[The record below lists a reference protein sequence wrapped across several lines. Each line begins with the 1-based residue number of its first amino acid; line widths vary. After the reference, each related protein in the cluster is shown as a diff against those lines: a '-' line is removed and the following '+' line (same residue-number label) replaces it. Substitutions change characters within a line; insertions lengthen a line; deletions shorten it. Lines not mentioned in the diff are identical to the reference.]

1 VGCAVHTAEDP
12 ADGGKLKTDTA
23 MIQKTEVTALN
34 NNDFGGGARKGHP
47 GKTLRWAIQGLAG
60 LACAMAT
67 VFALAQADG
76 PRLGATVSVP
86 NGYLNIQVD
95 DMRGMS
101 TAGLARWSRRWDG
114 KEWKFNA
121 HWESLSQS
129 WTNLTGSVT
138 DGGGTV
144 GGALATASQ
153 GTGSAL
159 QASSDSGC
167 WVMVDEDWQP
177 SKGSVLVDDKPIG
190 LPMLPDRT
198 APFNKVMGDDTGTYP
213 PPRIVSIDYA
223 SLCKGITMSASPVR
237 DMEALRLKNELY
249 LGDNGRYAFSNRA
262 VLEKRAVRMLPA
274 AAAATLDQQ
283 LGTGKFTAAPV
294 SLAKGFR
301 WLDKGG
307 DWIDYNTQGQVVA
320 YGDRNNNTVWLV
332 RDTNGILRGV
342 VDANGHVM
350 FTLHYANGLIA
361 EVRDYPI
368 PGMSGDLP
376 ARSVKYQYDAANR
389 LTAVVDVRGNTVRYG
404 YDTANHLVSI
414 TDQEGRVEKYDY
426 AGASVSKR
434 TAPDGG
440 VTDYLFEYDDVN
452 KQFTSRITGPQTG
465 AGRRVEELTHNRSGQ
480 LVRRVVNGRVDDEVR
495 YDTGARTESHT
506 NARGF
511 IRKITKDEY
520 DQVVETV
527 NEDGTSVKDSYS
539 AVNLKRLEHV
549 DEAGVKTQYQYDVQG
564 NLSRQIEAA
573 GTLDAVTTEHEVN
586 GLGQLIKL
594 TVKGRTEANGTTT
607 PDTVVATTYDEQG
620 QMRSLTD
627 SEGNVEQY
635 AYNRLGNLMSL
646 TDAQNNTTS
655 FTLDASGYILKSS
668 DALKR
673 ETSLA
678 YDKVGNLVSMTDSM
692 NRQSKIVYDAMNR
705 VVQVV
710 GPIGNTT
717 SMQYDAQGLLL
728 SSTDPDGRKIQFE
741 YDNFLRLV
749 KQTDAAGNVTEYSYQ
764 ISDGSASGALGSLSE
779 PTEVR
784 YPTFTLRKR
793 FDALQRLTSETL
805 VNPGVADTTKTVAY
819 DQRGLPQ
826 SETNPY
832 GKVHRFSYDARGN
845 PLSMTDALG
854 NSTRMQYDVRG
865 QLLQL
870 NDANNNTR
878 QYRYDRN
885 GRITKEILPLG
896 QISSVEYDA
905 SGNVLTQVNENGQKQ
920 VMTYDAANRIKEIKT
935 YAQSGTLERTIGF
948 ARNAADHL
956 TSWSDDLAGND
967 ISGTLSYDEAG
978 RKIREVVSY
987 PGGFTMSYGYAY
999 SPSGRK
1005 TQLTW
1010 PDGTNIG
1017 YGYGSNG
1024 ELATVAIPNE
1034 GTIAFNQFK
1043 WLRPVEAILPGGTLE
1058 RKTYDG
1064 LLNET
1069 AFTVKGPAQQ
1079 NLFAS
1084 TTTYGK
1090 AYEPLTR
1097 SLTSFSASTAKQIS
1111 YTYDDELRLVKA
1123 VTDTGGLFG
1132 ANTEIFTLDAIAN
1145 RTAYS
1150 RETGAWLYDA
1160 NNRLKQRGTGASA
1173 TTYEYDDAGNLVR
1186 KNEPGGKVTLFSY
1199 NSSKRLVAVKDG
1211 EGRVVAK
1218 YGYDPFGRRIWK
1230 EQYRDFNQKVLSQAV
1245 RIYFLYADEGLIA
1258 EASQAITA
1266 DGAGAAPAVIT
1277 AQYGVRPEAN
1287 FNTNVLFSKTRNDSG
1302 EPSVVYLH
1310 TNELGAPVQA
1320 SDRNGKVV
1328 WAADYDAFGRA
1339 QITTPAE
1346 LIGNAAVNIPFRLPG
1361 QTEDPETGLHYNY
1374 FRDYDPQTGRYIQS
1388 DPIGIKG
1395 GINTYSYVGA
1405 NPLNSIDPLG
1415 LSCMSTD
1422 GRTYCSYPGGPS
1434 FSVPRPPGYPDTL
1447 DKDSWFYHKYDV
1459 QRDLGG
1465 ADPRC
1470 VMGEMRQHATPG
1482 NSAGAS
1488 SNGTVNVATV
1498 GPMENPVISYVTK
1511 NTRNGDRLIV
1521 NITFN
1526 NGAFADGYVARG
1538 IDGNTVH
1545 TWGEGTSMK
1554 QYPHTLGIISYI
1566 GQYAANELLWGRQ
1579 MDEFIKKCTCQK

>member
-1 VGCAVHTAEDP
+1 MT
-12 ADGGKLKTDTA
+12 
-23 MIQKTEVTALN
+23 QKTEVTALN
-34 NNDFGGGARKGHP
+34 NNDFGSAARKGHS
-47 GKTLRWAIQGLAG
+47 GKTLRWALQGLTG

-86 NGYLNIQVD
+86 NGYLNVQVD

-138 DGGGTV
+138 DGGGSAASGPGTV
-144 GGALATASQ
+144 VANTV
-153 GTGSAL
+153 L
-159 QASSDSGC
+159 QASSDTGC

-249 LGDNGRYAFSNRA
+249 LGDNGRYAFSNRS

-332 RDTNGILRGV
+332 RDNTGILRGV

-414 TDQEGRVEKYDY
+414 TDQEGHVEKYDY

-452 KQFTSRITGPQTG
+452 KQFTSRITGPQTS
-465 AGRRVEELTHNRSGQ
+465 AGRRVEEFTHNRSGQ
-480 LVRRVVNGRVDDEVR
+480 PVRRIVNGRVDDEVR

-511 IRKITKDEY
+511 TRKITKNEY
-520 DQVVETV
+520 DQVIETV

-539 AVNLKRLEHV
+539 AVNLKLLEHV
-549 DEAGVKTQYQYDVQG
+549 NEAGTKTQYQYDAQG
-564 NLSRQIEAA
+564 NLFRQIDAA
-573 GTLDAVTTEHEVN
+573 GTPDAVTTEYEVN
-586 GLGQLIKL
+586 GLGQMIKL

-607 PDTVVATTYDEQG
+607 PDAVVTSTYDEQG

-627 SEGNVEQY
+627 AEGNVQQS
-635 AYNRLGNLMSL
+635 AYNRLGNQVSL
-646 TDAQNNTTS
+646 TDAQNNTMS
-655 FTLDASGYILKSS
+655 FTVDASGHVLKGS

-673 ETSLA
+673 VTTFA
-678 YDKVGNLVSMTDSM
+678 YDKVGNLVSMTDPMS
-692 NRQSKIVYDAMNR
+692 RQSQMVYDAMNR

-710 GPIGNTT
+710 GSIGDTT
-717 SMQYDAQGLLL
+717 TMQYDAQGLLL
-728 SSTDPDGRKIQFE
+728 SSTDPDGRRTQFE
-741 YDNFLRLV
+741 YDNFLRV
-749 KQTDAAGNVTEYSYQ
+749 TKKTDGAGNVTEYSYQ
-764 ISDGSASGALGSLSE
+764 IGDGSASGVLGSLGE
-779 PTEVR
+779 ATEVR
-784 YPTFTLRKR
+784 YPTFTLRRR
-793 FDALQRLTSETL
+793 FNALQRLTSATL
-805 VNPGVADTTKTVAY
+805 VNPGVADTTQTTTY

-845 PLSMTDALG
+845 PLSVLDALG

-865 QLLQL
+865 NLLQL
-870 NDANNNTR
+870 SDANNNTR

-896 QISSVEYDA
+896 QISTIEYDA
-905 SGNVLTQVNENGQKQ
+905 SGNVLSQINANGQKQ
-920 VMTYDAANRIKEIKT
+920 AFSYDAANRIKDIKT
-935 YAQSGTLERTIGF
+935 YAQDGTLERTIGF
-948 ARNAADHL
+948 GRNAADQL
-956 TSWSDDLAGND
+956 TSWSDKLAGND
-967 ISGTLSYDEAG
+967 VSGTLSYDELG
-978 RKIREVVSY
+978 RKVGEVVTY

-999 SPSGRK
+999 SASGKK

-1024 ELATVAIPNE
+1024 ELVSVTIPKE

-1043 WLRPVEAILPGGTLE
+1043 WLRPVETILPGGTLE
-1058 RKTYDG
+1058 SKTYDG

-1069 AFTVKGPAQQ
+1069 AVTVKGPAQQ
-1079 NLFAS
+1079 DLFAS

-1090 AYEPLTR
+1090 VHEPLVR
-1097 SLTSFSASTAKQIS
+1097 SLTNVSASTAKQVS
-1111 YTYDDELRLVKA
+1111 YTYDDELRLVKT

-1145 RTAYS
+1145 RIAYS
-1150 RETGAWLYDA
+1150 RDTGAWQYDA

-1199 NSSKRLVAVKDG
+1199 DSSRRLVAVKDG
-1211 EGRVVAK
+1211 AGQIVAK
-1218 YGYDPFGRRIWK
+1218 YAYDPFGRRIWK
-1230 EQYRDFNQKVLSQAV
+1230 EQYRDFAQKVLAQAV
-1245 RIYFLYADEGLIA
+1245 RTYFLYADEGLIA

-1266 DGAGAAPAVIT
+1266 DGASAAPAVIT
-1277 AQYGVRPEAN
+1277 AQYGVRPESN
-1287 FNTNVLFSKTRNDSG
+1287 FNTAVLFAKTRNDSG
-1302 EPSVVYLH
+1302 EPGVVYLH
-1310 TNELGAPVQA
+1310 NNELGAPVQA

-1328 WAADYDAFGRA
+1328 WAADYDAFGKA

-1346 LIGNAAVNIPFRLPG
+1346 LIGNAAVSIPFRLPG

-1374 FRDYDPQTGRYIQS
+1374 FRDYDPLIGRYIES
-1388 DPIGIKG
+1388 DPIGVSG
-1395 GINTYSYVGA
+1395 GTNTYAYVGG
-1405 NPLNSIDPLG
+1405 NPLSQFDPLG
-1415 LSCMSTD
+1415 LECVAVGGSVTCNVPGGPKINFPRPPDWPAYIGPRGFHPGYHFYNESASNAGPTAKCLED
-1422 GRTYCSYPGGPS
+1422 YIRAHPTPGGPS
-1434 FSVPRPPGYPDTL
+1434 P
-1447 DKDSWFYHKYDV
+1447 
-1459 QRDLGG
+1459 
-1465 ADPRC
+1465 
-1470 VMGEMRQHATPG
+1470 ATPEG
-1482 NSAGAS
+1482 TPNDATPDNLKWYPWS
-1488 SNGTVNVATV
+1488 SPVLSYSQMVNGTQVIVNVTQP
-1498 GPMENPVISYVTK
+1498 GHPLFP
-1511 NTRNGDRLIV
+1511 
-1521 NITFN
+1521 
-1526 NGAFADGYVARG
+1526 GYVAR
-1538 IDGNTVH
+1538 TVAPGPNNSNILNNF
-1545 TWGEGTSMK
+1545 GEGTAWK
-1554 QYPHTLGIISYI
+1554 QSEFNPFNSIINNVW
-1566 GQYAANELLWGRQ
+1566 QVANDAAYNA
-1579 MDEFIKKCTCQK
+1579 CNCQR